1 MQNIRKT
8 IKYLLT
14 ELTVIPITLALMI
27 FAAIFVPHFFSATN
41 LMNVLA
47 QLSDILIISAGM
59 MLVTLNGGI
68 DFSMASVMGLGSVI
82 GAMVMNNTDGLMA
95 GSPWAAPVG
104 ILIMVGIG
112 VCVGIL
118 NGIAVSCLR
127 VPSFMATMATQLIV
141 RGLTLYIVD
150 SKAIGNL
157 PKAFLYIGNGKFGK
171 LPFSIILAIVV
182 LAVIWI
188 VLNKSVYGRQIYAIG
203 TNQKAAQI
211 SGIPIKKRVFS
222 LFVLCGTLAGIG
234 GLVSTSRLGAAM
246 PDLNQDRLMD
256 FVTAVIIGGT
266 SPFGGRGTLLGT
278 IIGALFIV
286 ILNNTLGL
294 LGLSWFTIL
303 MIKGIFLMA
312 ILIFDSYSRNR
323 GRK

>member
-1 MQNIRKT
+1 MQNIRKKL
-8 IKYLLT
+8 KYLLND
-14 ELTVIPITLALMI
+14 LTVIPITLALII
-27 FAAIFVPHFFSATN
+27 FAAIFVPHFFGITN
-41 LMNVLA
+41 LRNILG

-82 GAMVMNNTDGLMA
+82 GAMLMNQTDGVLA

-104 ILIMVGIG
+104 ILVMVGIG
-112 VCVGIL
+112 VAIGVL
-118 NGIAVSCLR
+118 NGFAVSCLR
-127 VPSFMATMATQLIV
+127 MPSFMATMATQLIV

-157 PKAFLYIGNGKFGK
+157 PQAFLYIGNGKIGFV
-171 LPFSIILAIVV
+171 PFSIILAAVV

-188 VLNKSVYGRQIYAIG
+188 LLNKSVYGRQIYAIG
-203 TNQKAAQI
+203 TNHKAARI

-222 LFVLCGTLAGIG
+222 LFVLCGALAGIG

-266 SPFGGRGTLLGT
+266 SPFGGKGTLIGT
-278 IIGALFIV
+278 IIGALFVV
-286 ILNNTLGL
+286 ILSNTLGL
-294 LGLSWFTIL
+294 LGLSWYTIL
-303 MIKGIFLMA
+303 MIKGIFLMG
-312 ILIFDSYSRNR
+312 ILIFESYTRMRASR
-323 GRK
+323 